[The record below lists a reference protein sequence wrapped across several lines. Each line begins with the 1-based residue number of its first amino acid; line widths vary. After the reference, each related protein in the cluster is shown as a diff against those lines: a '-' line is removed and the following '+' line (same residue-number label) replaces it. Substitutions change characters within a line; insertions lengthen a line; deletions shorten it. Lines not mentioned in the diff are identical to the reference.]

1 MSLLSGKSRKT
12 DFKAIVEALNRSQA
26 VIEFNMDGTIITA
39 NENFLGALGYELGE
53 IQGKHHSM
61 FVDSAEKDSAA
72 YADFWTSLKE
82 GTFQAAEYKRITK
95 DGSEIWIQASY
106 NPIMGT
112 NGKPAKV
119 IKYATDITAQK
130 LQNADFQGQIDAI
143 GKSQAVIELNMDGKI
158 ITANENFL
166 GALGY
171 DLHEVQGKHHSMF
184 VDSAEKDSADYAAFW
199 KSLNEGLYQTGEY
212 KRVTKGGEEIWIQA
226 SYNPIMDMS
235 GKPFKVVKYATD
247 ITEQKLRNADYQGQL
262 DAISKSQA
270 VIEFNMDGTIIT
282 ANPNFL
288 GAIGYELEEIKGQHH
303 RMFVDLAEK
312 DSPEYA
318 AFWKTLNDG
327 TFQAAEYKRIAKGGE
342 EIWIQASYNPIFDV
356 NGRPFKVVKYATDI
370 TAQVKE
376 RLHRI
381 EVQKTI
387 DVGLNEIAG
396 AISATNDQAKS
407 IATATNETTTNVQTV
422 ASGTEEMSAS
432 VSEIQRQVAQANKIA
447 EEAVGKA
454 EYTNTVVTGLA
465 DAAAKIGDVVSLI
478 NDIASQTNLLALNA
492 TIEAARAG
500 DAGKGF
506 AVVASEVKSLAT
518 QTSKATEEIATQI
531 SDVQSATEDA
541 VGAIESVST
550 IIGEIND
557 IS

>member
-12 DFKAIVEALNRSQA
+12 DFKALVEALNRSQA

-143 GKSQAVIELNMDGKI
+143 GKSQAVIE
-158 ITANENFL
+158 
-166 GALGY
+166 
-171 DLHEVQGKHHSMF
+171 
-184 VDSAEKDSADYAAFW
+184 
-199 KSLNEGLYQTGEY
+199 
-212 KRVTKGGEEIWIQA
+212 
-226 SYNPIMDMS
+226 
-235 GKPFKVVKYATD
+235 
-247 ITEQKLRNADYQGQL
+247 
-262 DAISKSQA
+262 
-270 VIEFNMDGTIIT
+270 FNMDGTIIT

-303 RMFVDLAEK
+303 SMFVDPAEK

-422 ASGTEEMSAS
+422 ASGTEEMSDS

-550 IIGEIND
+550 IIGEISD
-557 IS
+557 ISSAVAAAVEEQTATTQEMSTNMQVAAQAVSSISSGIDEIAQSAAQVEESTQKVRDAAAA

>member
-12 DFKAIVEALNRSQA
+12 DFKALVEALNRSQA

-61 FVDSAEKDSAA
+61 FVD
-72 YADFWTSLKE
+72 
-82 GTFQAAEYKRITK
+82 
-95 DGSEIWIQASY
+95 
-106 NPIMGT
+106 P
-112 NGKPAKV
+112 
-119 IKYATDITAQK
+119 
-130 LQNADFQGQIDAI
+130 
-143 GKSQAVIELNMDGKI
+143 
-158 ITANENFL
+158 
-166 GALGY
+166 
-171 DLHEVQGKHHSMF
+171 
-184 VDSAEKDSADYAAFW
+184 
-199 KSLNEGLYQTGEY
+199 
-212 KRVTKGGEEIWIQA
+212 
-226 SYNPIMDMS
+226 
-235 GKPFKVVKYATD
+235 
-247 ITEQKLRNADYQGQL
+247 
-262 DAISKSQA
+262 
-270 VIEFNMDGTIIT
+270 
-282 ANPNFL
+282 
-288 GAIGYELEEIKGQHH
+288 
-303 RMFVDLAEK
+303 AEK

-327 TFQAAEYKRIAKGGE
+327 TFQAAEYMRIAKGGE

-550 IIGEIND
+550 IIGEISD
-557 IS
+557 ISSAVAAAVEEQTATTQEMSTNMQVAAQAVSSISSGIDEIAQSAAQVEESTQKVRDAAAA